1 MKQLIATIP
10 LKNLSHGGFED
21 AGLFRGADLKTLQSI
36 DVDWKPVFDNT
47 PPESM
52 PEDAHWEWAAKAI
65 HALKNPLNYE
75 LFSVEKDDKT
85 QGMLMAVKG
94 GSKCFSRHTDHP
106 RAPIVYI
113 DFLATAPWNR
123 LGLTAASP
131 IYRGVGR
138 VLFMA
143 AVSLSMEEEFTGRIG
158 LHSLPG
164 AEEFYRQRLG
174 MTDMGKDDAY
184 HGLRYFELSANQANQ
199 LTGGDVEK
207 KGG

>member
-1 MKQLIATIP
+1 MKHLIASVP

-21 AGLFRGADLKTLQSI
+21 AYLFRGADLKTLQSI
-36 DVDWKPVFDNT
+36 DADWKPIFGSA
-47 PPESM
+47 PPEST
-52 PEDAHWEWAAKAI
+52 PEDAHWEWTTKAL

-85 QGMLMAVKG
+85 QGMLMAIKG
-94 GSKCFSRHTDHP
+94 GSKCFSRHQEHP

-123 LGLTAASP
+123 HGLTAAAP
-131 IYRGVGR
+131 VYRGVGR

-143 AVSLSMEEEFTGRIG
+143 AVSLSIDEEFAGRVG

-164 AEEFYRQRLG
+164 AENFYRQQLSL
-174 MTDMGKDDAY
+174 TDLGKDDAY
-184 HGLRYFELSANQANQ
+184 YGLSYFELSANQACQ
-199 LTGGDVEK
+199 LIAGGA
-207 KGG
+207 